1 MRPFYYLTLAGL
13 MLAGCTVDGS
23 VIDDLPCD
31 CADDFVC
38 DLATNRCVPI
48 GALTED
54 GGPDVRDGGLDL
66 PDGGPDLPDG
76 GPDAGPDTGPVR
88 DPDLGDCIAGPP
100 DLFTTIDEE
109 RWGSTRDSVGVQT
122 IEDGV
127 FVTSIPANNRGAYS
141 FLFAR
146 ERVDLRDCTAVI
158 EMPLAQPGEAA
169 VSFFSMRITNALG
182 SFGIGVEE
190 DELVADYYDG
200 EETTPVFS
208 ASYDPEVH
216 RWFAFRGDAG
226 DLIWLLSAD
235 GRDWTEVGRVP
246 APIALDDL
254 QPLFGIGA
262 NRDNASEIEARFDNY
277 NNPL

>member
-13 MLAGCTVDGS
+13 MLAACTVDGS
-23 VIDDLPCD
+23 VIDDLPCE

-48 GALTED
+48 GAPAD
-54 GGPDVRDGGLDL
+54 AGPDVRNGGT
-66 PDGGPDLPDG
+66 DG
-76 GPDAGPDTGPVR
+76 GPDAGPDTGPDTGPVR
-88 DPDLGDCIAGPP
+88 DPDLGDCLAGPP
-100 DLFTTIDEE
+100 DLFTTIDED
-109 RWGSTRDSVGVQT
+109 RWGSTRDGVGVQT
-122 IEDGV
+122 IQDGV
-127 FVTSIPANNRGAYS
+127 FVTTVPANNRSAYS

-146 ERVDLRDCTAVI
+146 ERVDLRDCTVVI
-158 EMPLAQPGEAA
+158 EMPLAQPGEDA
-169 VSFFSMRITNALG
+169 VSFFGMRITNELG

-200 EETTPVFS
+200 TETTPVFS
-208 ASYDPEVH
+208 ANYDPEVH

-235 GRDWTEVGRVP
+235 GRDWTEVGRAP

-262 NRDNASEIEARFDNY
+262 NRDSASEIEARFDNY